1 MRVVI
6 SSVASLSN
14 RLDKGAGTVE
24 HEPAVH
30 HEQKLLRDDVGRALG
45 CAGPRNGKIE
55 QTQEIYLKPEAR
67 YG

>member
-1 MRVVI
+1 MRARHIVGLPLQ
-6 SSVASLSN
+6 SLGQ
-14 RLDKGAGTVE
+14 GAGTVE

-55 QTQEIYLKPEAR
+55 QAQKFI
-67 YG
+67 